1 MTKLTSSF
9 NDYPMKSS
17 MRSVQPPQPQKEV
30 FPPSHSPMGIT
41 AACFPFLVNVYS
53 GRHGGSVISD
63 VQ

>member
-17 MRSVQPPQPQKEV
+17 MRSVQPPQPQKKV
-30 FPPSHSPMGIT
+30 FPLSYSPKGII
-41 AACFPFLVNVYS
+41 AACFPFLMNVYS
-53 GRHGGSVISD
+53 GRHGGSVISE